1 MPLVLTWDLFVVVFF
16 AVVIGYSFII
26 GKHESVKI
34 IISTYIALVAGQGL
48 GSFLSTNASYP
59 QALLQTFGFTI
70 NITILGT
77 SKLIIFIATIIFLAS
92 RGGFEIQYGKERGSL
107 INLAITGLF
116 GFATAALLLS
126 TLLTFI
132 ADTTL
137 LDPAIAANPTLYP
150 VVEQS
155 PLMKVLLLYQ
165 GIWYALPALL
175 IILVGSTSYNAD

>member
-1 MPLVLTWDLFVVVFF
+1 MPLVLTWDVFVLVFF

-26 GKHESVKI
+26 GKNESVKI

-48 GSFLSTNASYP
+48 GSFLSANSSYP
-59 QALLQTFGFTI
+59 EQLLQSFGFSV

-77 SKLIIFIATIIFLAS
+77 AKLIIFIATIIFLAS
-92 RGGFEIQYGKERGSL
+92 RGGFEIQYGKERGTTM
-107 INLAITGLF
+107 NLLTTGLF

-132 ADTTL
+132 ADTSL

-150 VVEQS
+150 VVQQS
-155 PLMKVLLLYQ
+155 PLMQVLLLYQ
-165 GIWYALPALL
+165 GIWFALPALL
-175 IILVGSTSYNAD
+175 VIIVGSTSYE